1 MIQMLV
7 KKELIA
13 QIRKARDADCRWRKD
28 VRLLGDK
35 ILPPIVLAYGK
46 AGNVGSYWRER
57 VGRRTRAVHVAEI
70 QRVRKGKIMI
80 QAQSELVI
88 ILAQG
93 LRASKSIRPVVR
105 LWEEGQDVLCNWIN
119 RSQLAV
125 GNQNWLTGGEIKE
138 GLGKLALPLI
148 Q

>member
-1 MIQMLV
+1 MLV

-13 QIRKARDADCRWRKD
+13 QIRKARDADGSWRKD
-28 VRLLGDK
+28 VSLLGDK
-35 ILPPIVLAYGK
+35 VLPSIVLAHRK
-46 AGNVGSYWRER
+46 AGNVGANGRER
-57 VGRRTRAVHVAEI
+57 IGRGTSTVHVAEI
-70 QRVRKGKIMI
+70 QRVRMGKIMI
-80 QAQSELVI
+80 QAQPELVI
-88 ILAQG
+88 ILAEG

-105 LWEEGQDVLCNWIN
+105 LWEEGQDVFCNWIN